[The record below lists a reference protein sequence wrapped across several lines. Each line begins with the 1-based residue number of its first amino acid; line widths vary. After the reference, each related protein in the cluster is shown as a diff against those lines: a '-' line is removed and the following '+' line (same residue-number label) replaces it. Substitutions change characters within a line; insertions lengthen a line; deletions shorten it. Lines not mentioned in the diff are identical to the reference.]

1 MTGGLRVFV
10 DRAPDSRRARRSRL
24 DRGRIGG
31 AWIIAACVALFG
43 ASSAQAQ
50 GSDADAL
57 RDLGRFEEE
66 SSAAEGGNPR
76 TPIPEASLEQL
87 LRAYSSEPK
96 VEQVVTAALEA
107 AKHDPAKYAAM
118 ASRARLRGLLP
129 HIDLGARR
137 GQGID
142 LRWTPTEDLE
152 AHRTTAD
159 DVTLFATLRFDLDR
173 LMFTGE
179 EVSIAREAR
188 SAKNAEHQLI
198 RAVVHVY
205 FLRRRLMLERDMLAG
220 SSIAQQ
226 LRIQEAEALLN
237 AFTDGAFQR
246 MLQDGKSKAWRTGAS
261 TNASERQ

>member
-1 MTGGLRVFV
+1 MTL
-10 DRAPDSRRARRSRL
+10 PSRL
-24 DRGRIGG
+24 RRRRL
-31 AWIIAACVALFG
+31 AVALVFAALFG
-43 ASSAQAQ
+43 AISARAQ
-50 GSDADAL
+50 SPDANEASAL
-57 RDLGRFEEE
+57 RDLERIEPEP
-66 SSAAEGGNPR
+66 AADSGKPR
-76 TPIPEASLEQL
+76 TPITEASLEQL
-87 LRAYSSEPK
+87 LSTYSAEPK
-96 VEQVVTAALEA
+96 VEQVVAAARQA
-107 AKHDPAKYAAM
+107 AQHDPAKYAAM
-118 ASRARLRGLLP
+118 ASRARMRGLLP

-188 SAKNAEHQLI
+188 SAKNAEQQLI

-226 LRIQEAEALLN
+226 LRISEAEALLD

-246 MLQDGKSKAWRTGAS
+246 MLKDGKHKAWRTGAS
-261 TNASERQ
+261 TNASERR

>member
-1 MTGGLRVFV
+1 MVPWRFT
-10 DRAPDSRRARRSRL
+10 ARRSWVARRAASAL
-24 DRGRIGG
+24 V
-31 AWIIAACVALFG
+31 AWALAVCIAIFSGFAHAQSADTTE
-43 ASSAQAQ
+43 AS
-50 GSDADAL
+50 AL
-57 RDLGRFEEE
+57 RDLDRIGDD
-66 SSAAEGGNPR
+66 AADSGKPR
-76 TPIPEASLEQL
+76 TPISEASLEQL
-87 LRAYSSEPK
+87 LRTYSNEPK

-107 AKHDPAKYAAM
+107 AKHDPAKYAEM
-118 ASRARLRGLLP
+118 VSRARLRGLLP

-142 LRWTPTEDLE
+142 LRWTPTEDLD

-188 SAKNAEHQLI
+188 SAKHAEHQLI
-198 RAVVHVY
+198 RAIVHVY

-226 LRIQEAEALLN
+226 LRIQEAEALLD

-246 MLQDGKSKAWRTGAS
+246 MLKDGKHKAWRTGAS
-261 TNASERQ
+261 TNASERR

>member
-1 MTGGLRVFV
+1 LV
-10 DRAPDSRRARRSRL
+10 ARRWSTANAL
-24 DRGRIGG
+24 
-31 AWIIAACVALFG
+31 AACVLAAL
-43 ASSAQAQ
+43 SSARAQ
-50 GSDADAL
+50 GSDANETATL
-57 RDLGRFEEE
+57 RELERFGDEP
-66 SSAAEGGNPR
+66 AADSGKPR
-76 TPIPEASLEQL
+76 TPITEASLEAL
-87 LRAYSSEPK
+87 LRAYSREPK
-96 VEQVVTAALEA
+96 VEQVVAAALEA
-107 AKHDPAKYAAM
+107 AKHDPTKYAAM

-142 LRWTPTEDLE
+142 LRWTPTEDLD

-226 LRIQEAEALLN
+226 LRISEAEALLD

-246 MLQDGKSKAWRTGAS
+246 MLQDSKSKAWRTGAS
-261 TNASERQ
+261 TNASERR